1 MTEKEI
7 KRKNRIMKTLKR
19 AVNSNCLKESPFTTN
34 ETITKYSAMLF
45 NKETWENAGKLYI
58 TVDNFGIRFETGGAS
73 AYFGYHDMGDDT
85 LMDFWQDSD
94 GYYRLSLESKPGD
107 AFTRYIVTYTFGKLL

>member
-7 KRKNRIMKTLKR
+7 KRQNRIMKTLNR
-19 AVNSNCLKESPFTTN
+19 AASMDYLKKSTFATD
-34 ETITKYSAMLF
+34 ETIIRYSAMLL
-45 NKETWENAGKLYI
+45 NKETMEDAGKLYI

-85 LMDFWQDSD
+85 MMDFWQDCD

-107 AFTRYIVTYTFGKLL
+107 AFTRYIVTYTFGKLQ